1 MPRYVDLDKLPRVG
15 LWSDPEDHGAMVELR
30 DVIQALRQAE
40 AQTGEVAPVVHGHWV
55 YKRRR
60 SGGFRIRTG
69 ILKNGERVKVLI
81 DERED
86 TMEPFCSVC
95 GTHNDSTNDQNMRYC
110 PHCWAKM
117 DGEAQ
122 NGKTADG
129 KD

>member
-1 MPRYVDLDKLPRVG
+1 MPRYVDLSKMPQLEAWGCCCEGENYAFVPV
-15 LWSDPEDHGAMVELR
+15 A
-30 DVIQALRQAE
+30 DVIQAMRQAE
-40 AQTGEVAPVVHGHWV
+40 AQTGEVEPVVHGFWI

-60 SGGFRIRTG
+60 SGGFRIRKG
-69 ILKNGERVKVLI
+69 LLKNWESVKVLI

-117 DGEAQ
+117 DGETR
-122 NGKTADG
+122 NEKPKG
-129 KD
+129 

>member
-1 MPRYVDLDKLPRVG
+1 MPRYVDLSKMPQLEAWGCCCEGENYAFVPVT
-15 LWSDPEDHGAMVELR
+15 

-40 AQTGEVAPVVHGHWV
+40 AQTDEAAPVVHGHWV

-60 SGGFRIRTG
+60 SGGFRVRTG
-69 ILKNGERVKVLI
+69 LLKNGERVKVLI

-117 DGEAQ
+117 DGFL
-122 NGKTADG
+122 K
-129 KD
+129 